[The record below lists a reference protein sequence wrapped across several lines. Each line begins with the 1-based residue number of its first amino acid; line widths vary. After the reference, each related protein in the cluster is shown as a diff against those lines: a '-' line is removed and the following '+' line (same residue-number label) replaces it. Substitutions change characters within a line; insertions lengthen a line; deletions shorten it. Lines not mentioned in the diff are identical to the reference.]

1 MTFAEKLKTARK
13 TAGMSQEALS
23 EKLGVSRQAVTKWET
38 GRGIPDVDN
47 MMVISNLFGI
57 SVDEFLS
64 HEKEAIVRKGYLFE
78 SRTDYDIDGWKHFD
92 FKLGGAHILKL
103 KGVDGEKIGVR
114 LASNELEGIGNDF
127 KVKIDDIKNW
137 ADVEIKR
144 QNKMTQAIAKEHL
157 IIELLVPRRF
167 VSDMEIEINC
177 GEVEICGVVC
187 DRIDFKGKIGKLS
200 IDSMEGFVTVESN
213 LDMDISLGNYSG
225 TFGLNQVSATS
236 RLIVPADYKF
246 RTIVKGIGNSV
257 SYESEG
263 VECKDFSS
271 NRSENAIEFNG
282 LKSELVITR

>member
-1 MTFAEKLKTARK
+1 MTFAEKIKAARK
-13 TAGMSQEALS
+13 TSGMSQETLA

-47 MMVISNLFGI
+47 MMIISNLFGI

-64 HEKEAIVRKGYLFE
+64 HEKEAIVRKGYLYE

-92 FKLGGAHILKL
+92 LKLGGARLLKL

-114 LASNELEGIGNDF
+114 LASNDLESIGNDF

-137 ADVEIKR
+137 AEIEIKR

-157 IIELLVPRRF
+157 VIDLLVPRRF

-177 GEVEICGVVC
+177 SEVEIRDVVC
-187 DRIDFKGKIGKLS
+187 DRIDFKGKIGKLD
-200 IDSMEGFVTVESN
+200 IDSMKGYVTVDSN
-213 LDMDISLGNYSG
+213 LDMDIGISNYSG

-236 RLIVPADYKF
+236 RISVPNDYEF
-246 RTIVKGIGNSV
+246 RTIVKGIGNIV
-257 SYESEG
+257 TYESNG
-263 VECKDFSS
+263 VESKDFSTKHA
-271 NRSENAIEFNG
+271 ENAVEFNG
-282 LKSELVITR
+282 LKSELVIAR